1 MKKKKTIV
9 ICSSASFYKNVIQV
23 EKDLKKLGF
32 FVKIPN
38 VANHMKKTGDFD
50 VSKIKTWVKNPKDYD
65 KKNAL
70 MVTHFKK
77 IKVSDAILVVNNKKN
92 NIDGYIG
99 GNVLLEMMIAY
110 EYKKPIYIMHP
121 VSEYLL
127 TEEVYGLLPIFIN
140 GDLTKIPV

>member
-1 MKKKKTIV
+1 
-9 ICSSASFYKNVIQV
+9 
-23 EKDLKKLGF
+23 
-32 FVKIPN
+32 
-38 VANHMKKTGDFD
+38 
-50 VSKIKTWVKNPKDYD
+50 
-65 KKNAL
+65 